1 VTIPLK
7 AGEIYCMMSDGASD
21 LIELHGLRKQ
31 GSFTDYKN
39 WLEKLTESPERN
51 DDFSVICIE
60 IIEENK
66 ETNVL
71 DIINEGDLADAQL
84 VISEFLDRNAPSHA
98 LMLEVAI
105 NEAINNGFYYCGGVR
120 VKTRRVGGKLIIRV
134 KDDGPG
140 FNNNKVNVQ
149 LKEDMYKE
157 EFDELLEAEGG
168 RGILLMKLF
177 CDKVIYNSKG
187 NEVLLMKKI

>member
-1 VTIPLK
+1 
-7 AGEIYCMMSDGASD
+7 
-21 LIELHGLRKQ
+21 
-31 GSFTDYKN
+31 
-39 WLEKLTESPERN
+39 
-51 DDFSVICIE
+51 
-60 IIEENK
+60 
-66 ETNVL
+66 
-71 DIINEGDLADAQL
+71 
-84 VISEFLDRNAPSHA
+84 
-98 LMLEVAI
+98 
-105 NEAINNGFYYCGGVR
+105 
-120 VKTRRVGGKLIIRV
+120 VGGKLIIRV